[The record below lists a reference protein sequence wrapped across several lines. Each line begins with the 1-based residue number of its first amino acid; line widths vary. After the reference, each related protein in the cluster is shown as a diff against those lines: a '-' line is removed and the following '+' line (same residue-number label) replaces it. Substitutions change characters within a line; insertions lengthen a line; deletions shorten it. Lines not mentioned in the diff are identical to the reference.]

1 MPLVVLPSEITEGPL
16 PRQKCLRGFVVEK
29 RRRTLASGKLVVELH
44 VAAKN
49 EPGEVYYLEAWGA
62 VATRADTIGHKA
74 YDFTKFIAKSAEG
87 KALYT
92 SSTAPTWGSLQG
104 GSEWTEVN
112 AADFPRSFPT
122 TSLEMLKE
130 IFYGQEVCVQCKFTE
145 LVTECFGGESTPMPL
160 RRSRVKQEVTPS
172 STWESTDLST
182 AVVVVGEQSVI
193 LECWGPNHELIK
205 DIPDGTALQINRVLW
220 TVNKKKGGFVLR
232 ATAATSV
239 TVLQSDAAKAVH
251 TAASAAP
258 IALSKKFDPGAA
270 RALQSE
276 GKAKVTSLSLL
287 ASLLDKEQPEKALG
301 EDLWE
306 VCWVHIYELRN
317 LKLDSEQLSYTGCKQ
332 CSSKDCQK
340 HTPKVEVDCYSLQVG
355 FQDCTGRVDAKCFT
369 RVAHH
374 LFEAISG
381 AAGPFSDDDILIRMS
396 ETPFSVRFRVGYEDA
411 WQTRRE
417 RNFFEVVAAIALPW
431 TFKPQMRITA
441 LRGLGTGAPDV
452 FLQDCSVNALGHLLV
467 AKQRHGRVRFVAQL
481 QGKARIT
488 AAPDN
493 SGIRVL
499 FVGLANSNADHE
511 EEIELLWTVA
521 LEDIQPVMQLQDK
534 DLLYISANATSR
546 SGTWTVS
553 TYKVISSTD
562 RNSIVDAFKA
572 RAVFAAEVLNSA
584 SSDEVADP
592 VTPMRR
598 KQRLEQICSV
608 TERIGMYDA

>member
-1 MPLVVLPSEITEGPL
+1 M
-16 PRQKCLRGFVVEK
+16 
-29 RRRTLASGKLVVELH
+29 
-44 VAAKN
+44 
-49 EPGEVYYLEAWGA
+49 
-62 VATRADTIGHKA
+62 
-74 YDFTKFIAKSAEG
+74 
-87 KALYT
+87 
-92 SSTAPTWGSLQG
+92 
-104 GSEWTEVN
+104 
-112 AADFPRSFPT
+112 
-122 TSLEMLKE
+122 
-130 IFYGQEVCVQCKFTE
+130 
-145 LVTECFGGESTPMPL
+145 
-160 RRSRVKQEVTPS
+160 
-172 STWESTDLST
+172 
-182 AVVVVGEQSVI
+182 
-193 LECWGPNHELIK
+193 
-205 DIPDGTALQINRVLW
+205 
-220 TVNKKKGGFVLR
+220 
-232 ATAATSV
+232 
-239 TVLQSDAAKAVH
+239 
-251 TAASAAP
+251 
-258 IALSKKFDPGAA
+258 
-270 RALQSE
+270 
-276 GKAKVTSLSLL
+276 TSLSML
-287 ASLLDKEQPEKALG
+287 ASLLDKEQPDKALG

-306 VCWVHIYELRN
+306 VYWVHIYELRN
-317 LKLDSEQLSYTGCKQ
+317 TKLDSEQLSYTGCKQ
-332 CSSKDCQK
+332 CFSKDCQK

-355 FQDCTGRVDAKCFT
+355 FQDCTAKVDAKCFT

-499 FVGLANSNADHE
+499 FVGLAHSNAVDE

-562 RNSIVDAFKA
+562 RSSIVDAFKA
-572 RAVFAAEVLNSA
+572 RAVFAAEVLNGA

-608 TERIGMYDA
+608 T